1 VRGSRGDVFEGLS
14 GVSGGGMEKAGA
26 CVEVR
31 GVEMR
36 DGGYCAPG
44 LILNMGWEGK
54 NVKPRWKSRGKL
66 DDELSMR
73 M

>member
-1 VRGSRGDVFEGLS
+1 MFLRGSVASVEGDGES
-14 GVSGGGMEKAGA
+14 GWVCGDSGSG
-26 CVEVR
+26 
-31 GVEMR
+31 MR
-36 DGGYCAPG
+36 DGGCCAPG

>member
-1 VRGSRGDVFEGLS
+1 
-14 GVSGGGMEKAGA
+14 MEKAGG
-26 CVEVR
+26 CVGIR

-66 DDELSMR
+66 DDELSMH